1 MQTEHVSKDVAISS
15 HLLSSFFA
23 AHIILVMM
31 IPILHYNEC
40 FKTMPTRFSCQM
52 SMEPEPNIKYCDD
65 KCINCRLI
73 YTYTI
78 FQRKLKLSSYQIVSI
93 LIHFRILLSL

>member
-52 SMEPEPNIKYCDD
+52 SMEPEPNIKYFDD
-65 KCINCRLI
+65 KWINCRLI

-78 FQRKLKLSSYQIVSI
+78 FQGKLKLSIY
-93 LIHFRILLSL
+93 

>member
-65 KCINCRLI
+65 KWINS
-73 YTYTI
+73 T
-78 FQRKLKLSSYQIVSI
+78 
-93 LIHFRILLSL
+93 ILLQFIHLLISKEIWNYQVIEYSPF